1 MRYRL
6 LPTLVGT
13 VVAVATGGGF
23 HLTPGDLTIAT
34 LVTGLFSA
42 GVVSFF
48 QSRGKHETSD
58 DIIQL
63 LKDAQ
68 VEIHDLRDDLE
79 AKQELIDELHRDH
92 RRDGHGD

>member
-1 MRYRL
+1 MKNRA
-6 LPTLVGT
+6 LPSLVGT

-48 QSRGKHETSD
+48 QRGKRDASPAPDYLVNKLEVAEQK
-58 DIIQL
+58 IEL
-63 LKDAQ
+63 LQNELDTKD
-68 VEIHDLRDDLE
+68 
-79 AKQELIDELHRDH
+79 ELIDEL
-92 RRDGHGD
+92 RRHHKQS